1 MTSRCT
7 LYFDD
12 NDNNDDGHDGGGTG
26 DNHDHSG
33 SSIANDNATMPRL
46 HTERRPHWIALVH
59 SLLRPLP
66 EMLRASKHSIPDET
80 LSLARVRPSST
91 RYSRSLSRDISLSL
105 SHWSHINKP
114 N

>member
-33 SSIANDNATMPRL
+33 SSIANDN
-46 HTERRPHWIALVH
+46 
-59 SLLRPLP
+59 
-66 EMLRASKHSIPDET
+66 
-80 LSLARVRPSST
+80 
-91 RYSRSLSRDISLSL
+91 ISDS
-105 SHWSHINKP
+105 
-114 N
+114 